1 MPPFSQL
8 IFFVGDLIVL
18 NVSIALSYLVLG
30 HAVFEGELSN
40 SIYLFIFSNLAWL
53 FLALV
58 SSPYSF
64 TRTTGILRAFK
75 SQLSF
80 IFMHILVVA
89 SLIFIFKRSYA
100 SYQIGLMYLLFIPF
114 FFMWKM
120 LVLYLFN
127 LFTSRKLKK
136 RNIIILGR
144 GHQAREIRK
153 YFLMNW
159 KLNFRFLGYVD
170 RLPGKS
176 LMEQVRFF
184 CKDKIV
190 HEIYCCMPDL
200 QLDELKEIVELGL
213 NRLIKIKFVANS
225 MNAKQDAIAVDRHDY
240 MPGLGTS
247 TINLDEHWNRIYK
260 RIFDLLFSSF
270 VILTIL
276 SWLIPII
283 SIAIKLD
290 SKGPVFFRQK
300 RAGRDNKPFSCIKF
314 RTMVLNVEADIK
326 QATRDDQRITLLGK
340 FLRKSSL
347 DEIPQ
352 FFNVLMGSMSVIGPR
367 PHPLKLNEQ
376 FSSRIEKLM
385 SRHYVKPGITGLA
398 QSMGYRGETKNLQD
412 MRNRIKLDRFYIEN
426 WTFYLDIKI
435 IIQTVVSLI
444 RGNENAY

>member
-8 IFFVGDLIVL
+8 LFFIGDLILL
-18 NVSIALSYLVLG
+18 NVSIALSYIVFG
-30 HAVFEGELSN
+30 SFVFEAELSN

-58 SSPYSF
+58 SSPYNF

-80 IFMHILVVA
+80 IFVHILVVA
-89 SLIFIFKRSYA
+89 SLIFFFKKSYA
-100 SYQIGLMYLLFIPF
+100 LYQIGLIYFLFIPF
-114 FFMWKM
+114 FFLWKM
-120 LVLYLFN
+120 LALYLFN
-127 LFTSRKLKK
+127 LLTSRKLEQK
-136 RNIIILGR
+136 NIIILGK
-144 GHQAREIRK
+144 GDQAREIRK

-159 KLNFRFLGYVD
+159 KLNYRFLGYID
-170 RLPGKS
+170 RVSGKLLIEEVRS
-176 LMEQVRFF
+176 L
-184 CKDKIV
+184 CKDRIV
-190 HEIYCCMPDL
+190 HEIYCCLTDL
-200 QLDELKEIVELGL
+200 ETSELKEIVELGL
-213 NRLIKIKFVANS
+213 NRLIKIKFIAGPS
-225 MNAKQDAIAVDRHDY
+225 DTKQEAIALDRNDF
-240 MPGLGTS
+240 MPELGTS
-247 TINLDEHWNRIYK
+247 TITLDEHWNKVYK
-260 RIFDLLFSSF
+260 RVFDIVFSSF

-276 SWLIPII
+276 SWLVPIVGL
-283 SIAIKLD
+283 AIKMD
-290 SKGPVFFRQK
+290 SNGSIFFKQK
-300 RAGRDNKPFSCIKF
+300 RAGRDNKPFNCIKF
-314 RTMVLNVEADIK
+314 RTMVLNSEADIK
-326 QATRDDQRITLLGK
+326 QATKDDQRITVLGK

-352 FFNVLMGSMSVIGPR
+352 FFNVLVGDMSVIGPR

-376 FSSRIEKLM
+376 FSSKIEKLM

-426 WTFYLDIKI
+426 WSFYLDIKI